1 MHRIAPCAPYL
12 PRRASD
18 TNKYDYGRVLIVG
31 GCIGYT
37 GAPTLCARAALRCGA
52 GLVSVGVPEAIYAVT
67 AVKNDEV
74 MPFPL
79 PSAEGKLARDA
90 LPVLLERLEKSD
102 VCVLGPGLGRNDTLT
117 ALVQAV
123 VMQSGTPLVLDADAL
138 FAVAQDAAVL
148 ERARAPI
155 VLTPHDG
162 EFARLAGPDKT
173 GRAEAASDFAVRHGC
188 TVVRKGPET
197 VCAFPDGDAAV
208 LRVGNPGMAKG
219 GSGDV
224 LAGMLGALLCQMPA
238 RRGADR
244 RLAARPGG
252 RSLRR
257 AHGRIC
263 DEPDRCDRGPAGG
276 HKTHHPIGGSMQRK
290 AIAALM
296 ISLLLLSACGHGA
309 GEQTFEAFRDTLT
322 GQLVTTTAQ
331 VRVQRGDTV
340 TDYTLTCQELP
351 DGYDL
356 TVTAPEQAAGVTAH
370 LRDGASTLA
379 FDDIILPAG
388 DLNGAGLTPL
398 TALPYVVQAIRS
410 GYVDLTWTEDGL
422 QVVQLITDD
431 HTAVRLYL
439 DGTVPQCAELSVD
452 DTLCLRCT
460 MENWNLEQGSMNDES
475 QDPNLGRDQSQ

>member
-67 AVKNDEV
+67 AVKNDEA

-123 VMQSGTPLVLDADAL
+123 VMQSGTPLLLDADAL

-238 RRGADR
+238 RDAVQTAVW
-244 RLAARPGG
+244 L
-252 RSLRR
+252 
-257 AHGRIC
+257 HGR
-263 DEPDRCDRGPAGG
+263 AGDLCAG
-276 HKTHHPIGGSMQRK
+276 RMGEYAMNPTDV
-290 AIAALM
+290 IAALP
-296 ISLLLLSACGHGA
+296 
-309 GEQTFEAFRDTLT
+309 E
-322 GQLVTTTAQ
+322 VTK
-331 VRVQRGDTV
+331 
-340 TDYTLTCQELP
+340 P
-351 DGYDL
+351 
-356 TVTAPEQAAGVTAH
+356 
-370 LRDGASTLA
+370 
-379 FDDIILPAG
+379 II
-388 DLNGAGLTPL
+388 
-398 TALPYVVQAIRS
+398 R
-410 GYVDLTWTEDGL
+410 
-422 QVVQLITDD
+422 
-431 HTAVRLYL
+431 
-439 DGTVPQCAELSVD
+439 
-452 DTLCLRCT
+452 
-460 MENWNLEQGSMNDES
+460 
-475 QDPNLGRDQSQ
+475 

>member
-67 AVKNDEV
+67 AVKNDEA

-102 VCVLGPGLGRNDTLT
+102 VC
-117 ALVQAV
+117 
-123 VMQSGTPLVLDADAL
+123 
-138 FAVAQDAAVL
+138 
-148 ERARAPI
+148 

-238 RRGADR
+238 RDAVQTAVW
-244 RLAARPGG
+244 L
-252 RSLRR
+252 
-257 AHGRIC
+257 HGR
-263 DEPDRCDRGPAGG
+263 AGDLCAG
-276 HKTHHPIGGSMQRK
+276 RMGEYAMNPTDV
-290 AIAALM
+290 IAALP
-296 ISLLLLSACGHGA
+296 
-309 GEQTFEAFRDTLT
+309 E
-322 GQLVTTTAQ
+322 VTK
-331 VRVQRGDTV
+331 
-340 TDYTLTCQELP
+340 P
-351 DGYDL
+351 
-356 TVTAPEQAAGVTAH
+356 
-370 LRDGASTLA
+370 
-379 FDDIILPAG
+379 II
-388 DLNGAGLTPL
+388 
-398 TALPYVVQAIRS
+398 R
-410 GYVDLTWTEDGL
+410 
-422 QVVQLITDD
+422 
-431 HTAVRLYL
+431 
-439 DGTVPQCAELSVD
+439 
-452 DTLCLRCT
+452 
-460 MENWNLEQGSMNDES
+460 
-475 QDPNLGRDQSQ
+475 

>member
-67 AVKNDEV
+67 AVKNDEA

-79 PSAEGKLARDA
+79 PSAE
-90 LPVLLERLEKSD
+90 
-102 VCVLGPGLGRNDTLT
+102 GLGRNDTLT

-173 GRAEAASDFAVRHGC
+173 GRAEAASNFAVRHGC

-238 RRGADR
+238 HDAVQTAVW
-244 RLAARPGG
+244 L
-252 RSLRR
+252 
-257 AHGRIC
+257 HGR
-263 DEPDRCDRGPAGG
+263 AGDLCAG
-276 HKTHHPIGGSMQRK
+276 RMGEYAMNPTDV
-290 AIAALM
+290 IAALP
-296 ISLLLLSACGHGA
+296 
-309 GEQTFEAFRDTLT
+309 E
-322 GQLVTTTAQ
+322 VTK
-331 VRVQRGDTV
+331 
-340 TDYTLTCQELP
+340 P
-351 DGYDL
+351 
-356 TVTAPEQAAGVTAH
+356 
-370 LRDGASTLA
+370 
-379 FDDIILPAG
+379 II
-388 DLNGAGLTPL
+388 
-398 TALPYVVQAIRS
+398 R
-410 GYVDLTWTEDGL
+410 
-422 QVVQLITDD
+422 
-431 HTAVRLYL
+431 
-439 DGTVPQCAELSVD
+439 
-452 DTLCLRCT
+452 
-460 MENWNLEQGSMNDES
+460 
-475 QDPNLGRDQSQ
+475 

>member
-67 AVKNDEV
+67 AVKNDEA

-173 GRAEAASDFAVRHGC
+173 GRAEAASNFAVRHGC
-188 TVVRKGPET
+188 TVVRKGPEAT
-197 VCAFPDGDAAV
+197 SA
-208 LRVGNPGMAKG
+208 PGAWANM
-219 GSGDV
+219 
-224 LAGMLGALLCQMPA
+224 
-238 RRGADR
+238 R
-244 RLAARPGG
+244 
-252 RSLRR
+252 
-257 AHGRIC
+257 
-263 DEPDRCDRGPAGG
+263 
-276 HKTHHPIGGSMQRK
+276 
-290 AIAALM
+290 
-296 ISLLLLSACGHGA
+296 
-309 GEQTFEAFRDTLT
+309 
-322 GQLVTTTAQ
+322 
-331 VRVQRGDTV
+331 
-340 TDYTLTCQELP
+340 
-351 DGYDL
+351 
-356 TVTAPEQAAGVTAH
+356 
-370 LRDGASTLA
+370 
-379 FDDIILPAG
+379 
-388 DLNGAGLTPL
+388 
-398 TALPYVVQAIRS
+398 
-410 GYVDLTWTEDGL
+410 
-422 QVVQLITDD
+422 
-431 HTAVRLYL
+431 
-439 DGTVPQCAELSVD
+439 
-452 DTLCLRCT
+452 
-460 MENWNLEQGSMNDES
+460 
-475 QDPNLGRDQSQ
+475 